1 MLFIIN
7 KLFMSQKITDP
18 KEKPPIKSCLLLG
31 KASLEGSSELDPL
44 ITEAKEMYRYWV
56 HQNLLLRVIDELSI
70 QDAGYLTCGLVTLE
84 KKLNWE
90 GGSVGAVICAY
101 RALRAKKPDIG
112 WLDDLTE
119 WIIKNTKNPY
129 NPFGTVMRH
138 GAKNLTEF
146 AQRTSEHESRAWKN
160 IRKADQQREVSLKQK
175 SSYER
180 FKENSLKLRQSG
192 EKEAL
197 SANFDLN
204 SKEGVISALEDIAC
218 DGYTANVFSAK
229 VAHSASISVLDEVDY
244 FTKKELALRL
254 IGRKRGPWGQFK
266 KRLYRSLSCHVG
278 RPWSRLS
285 EDVCICGI
293 YEHYVEEFNSLEPE
307 EQEGGIEGRSQY
319 IDGSIRF
326 LSRGETVDGVWYY
339 LPAVRHYSACHY
351 SLTEAHPNW
360 PDLKHILAA
369 HCIHDWNEKYFTP
382 VSLVLDGGPW
392 DAVIRLEG
400 VSHVMGGY
408 NDAPN
413 GFDDILDLVCEKG
426 IKEIQE
432 RW

>member
-1 MLFIIN
+1 MA
-7 KLFMSQKITDP
+7 QKITHP
-18 KEKPPIKSCLLLG
+18 KEQPSIKSCLLLG
-31 KASLEGSSELDPL
+31 KASLEGSPDLDPL
-44 ITEAKEMYRYWV
+44 ISDAKEMYRYWV
-56 HQNLLLRVIDELSI
+56 HQDLLVRVIDELSI

-101 RALRAKKPDIG
+101 RALRAKKPDIE
-112 WLDDLTE
+112 WLDDLTQ
-119 WIIKNTKNPY
+119 WIIENTKNAY
-129 NPFGTVMRH
+129 NPFGTVMKH

-146 AQRTSEHESRAWKN
+146 AQRRREHESRAWKN
-160 IRKADQQREVSLKQK
+160 IRKAEEQREVSLKQK
-175 SSYER
+175 LSYER

-192 EKEAL
+192 ERRAL
-197 SANFDLN
+197 SANFDLD
-204 SKEGVISALEDIAC
+204 SIEGIIHSLEEIAADI
-218 DGYTANVFSAK
+218 YTANVFSTK
-229 VAHSASISVLDEVDY
+229 VADSASISVLDEVDY
-244 FTKKELALRL
+244 YTKKELALRL

-266 KRLYRSLSCHVG
+266 KRLYRSLSCDVG

-285 EDVCICGI
+285 EDVCICDI

-326 LSRGETVDGVWYY
+326 LSRGEAVDGVWYH
-339 LPAVRHYSACHY
+339 LPVVRHYDGCHY

-360 PDLKHILAA
+360 PDLKQILAA

-382 VSLVLDGGPW
+382 LSQVLDGGPW

-408 NDAPN
+408 NAEPN
-413 GFDDILDLVCEKG
+413 GFDEILDLVSEKG
-426 IKEIQE
+426 IREILE
-432 RW
+432 RY